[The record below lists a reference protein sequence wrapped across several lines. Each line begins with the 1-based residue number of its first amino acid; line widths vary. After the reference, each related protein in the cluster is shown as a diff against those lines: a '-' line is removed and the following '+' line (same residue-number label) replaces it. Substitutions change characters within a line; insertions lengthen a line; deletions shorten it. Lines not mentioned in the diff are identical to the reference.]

1 MAYVSVCLPLHG
13 YASEVWNSHLRYLV
27 ADMESINQ
35 KAFRQACYFQKYED
49 ITSAMKNSN
58 WPTLEDR
65 RQIKDCCTHDK
76 ILNQDFRVNY
86 KFFTLVIANHNRRSA
101 YDAGY

>member
-1 MAYVSVCLPLHG
+1 
-13 YASEVWNSHLRYLV
+13 
-27 ADMESINQ
+27 
-35 KAFRQACYFQKYED
+35 
-49 ITSAMKNSN
+49 MKNSN